1 MVSMY
6 FVNIVVLDNFVV
18 LDKIVVDVVI
28 RVVDFVVT
36 YPTSIVIIVDLVNI
50 HVLCNTAAD
59 PDSVG
64 SGLFGS
70 PRYGSFVHNKKPN
83 VVILIFFQYK
93 MQSHINYYL
102 ILNSVWH

>member
-6 FVNIVVLDNFVV
+6 LVNIVVLDNFVV
-18 LDKIVVDVVI
+18 LDDVVI

-83 VVILIFFQYK
+83 VVILIFF
-93 MQSHINYYL
+93 SI
-102 ILNSVWH
+102 